1 MIGARAACSAATT
14 MDQNASWS
22 HRSSWPVNAMANV
35 ASRRSEPLIQFASR
49 GNLYEPNRNTCV
61 IWTRTSTTIAPA
73 PK

>member
-22 HRSSWPVNAMANV
+22 QRSSCPVNAIARV
-35 ASRRSEPLIQFASR
+35 ASNSSEPLIQFASR
-49 GNLYEPNRNTCV
+49 GNLYEPNRNTWV
-61 IWTRTSTTIAPA
+61 MWTRTSTTMAPA